1 MFKKYSNTSYWS
13 YSHAPL
19 IKMETSEVT
28 ITENNFTNNYNWQ
41 VNMMASLVEF
51 RSTVKTTGFDDIF
64 YVNSNS

>member
-1 MFKKYSNTSYWS
+1 
-13 YSHAPL
+13 
-19 IKMETSEVT
+19 METSEVT